1 MAAGIVPVCPY
12 HRKPSSVCSGGFFGS
27 QGGGASGARRVAGR
41 SGFRSADSHCGVF
54 RTGRPNNCRCNSSPH
69 ATSVRPTRRADMRA
83 RPLICHRHT
92 AGREWHASISPA
104 GGLRC
109 VYASKPLL
117 RFYPPERR
125 TPAIPAA
132 RRSVPCTSNGSTTNH
147 YESKKIRDHV
157 TGKRIFR
164 YMDAPHHGA
173 ARSNRTTPEA
183 AQSAGVSD
191 AGERRET
198 SSTTTTCAGC
208 CT

>member
-109 VYASKPLL
+109 VYAYKPSGVFTRRNEEHPRYLPRGDPCHAPVTEALRIITNQKNQRSCYWKKNISIYGCAASWSGSK
-117 RFYPPERR
+117 
-125 TPAIPAA
+125 
-132 RRSVPCTSNGSTTNH
+132 
-147 YESKKIRDHV
+147 
-157 TGKRIFR
+157 
-164 YMDAPHHGA
+164 
-173 ARSNRTTPEA
+173 
-183 AQSAGVSD
+183 Q
-191 AGERRET
+191 
-198 SSTTTTCAGC
+198 
-208 CT
+208 

>member
-104 GGLRC
+104 GGGGWGFKREPPHR
-109 VYASKPLL
+109 VYNPAPSKPPQQ
-117 RFYPPERR
+117 PP
-125 TPAIPAA
+125 PPPWAQP
-132 RRSVPCTSNGSTTNH
+132 H
-147 YESKKIRDHV
+147 
-157 TGKRIFR
+157 
-164 YMDAPHHGA
+164 PHHPPSCVFTRRNEEHPRYLPRGDLCHAPVTEALRIITNQKNQRSCYWKKNISIYGCA
-173 ARSNRTTPEA
+173 ASWSGSK
-183 AQSAGVSD
+183 Q
-191 AGERRET
+191 
-198 SSTTTTCAGC
+198 
-208 CT
+208 